1 MMIVKCDMKNLST
14 KGILLRVPKTVS
26 LNPDSQTFYLSS
38 ETTPG
43 KEYII
48 QTRAKRGAYKAPM
61 YAYAYKPAF
70 EVVNELDY
78 ICSCPDFTIRR
89 WGLHEDCKH
98 IETLKFL
105 ASRVGGV
112 KALAEMVRTAG

>member
-1 MMIVKCDMKNLST
+1 MIIVKCDMQNLST

-48 QTRAKRGAYKAPM
+48 RTRAKRGAYKAPV
-61 YAYAYKPAF
+61 YSTYSNAQLF
-70 EVVNELDY
+70 EPYVEYN
-78 ICSCPDFTIRR
+78 CSCPDFTIRR
-89 WGLHEDCKH
+89 WAQHEDCKH
-98 IETLKFL
+98 VETLKFL
-105 ASRVGGV
+105 AQHVGGV
-112 KALAEMVRTAG
+112 WALAEMVRTAG